1 MKTIYNLSQNDVIGV
16 MSGNSAN
23 VMGLLYA
30 CLYNGTPI
38 NALDSSFSVKDVVH
52 IWSRTRP
59 KIVFCEEK
67 CISVVQKSLKKIGL
81 NSPIITLD
89 SSSQSTE
96 SIENLLQPFSH
107 PQFEFF
113 FQPSD
118 LVEGGKQTATILT
131 SSGTS
136 GPPKSVCLSHRD
148 ILTWFKSRGFSQ
160 RDTAL
165 NYSTLFWVS
174 GLTTYLNA
182 GILGCS
188 MVATKKPFSPR
199 SCLEII
205 EKYKVN
211 VLSIPPWYL
220 SMILAYEHVSNEQLS
235 SIFAVMIVG
244 AAPALE
250 HRRALFELLPPTA
263 VLCTGYGMTEVSK
276 TTLLL
281 QFRTLENSDSVGN
294 LTSGMKVRI
303 IDDNG
308 DAVGPKETG
317 EIVIKSKYSWQGY
330 YKDPENTAKAL
341 NSEGWYHSGDLGFF
355 DKKGLLHIV
364 GRKKEILKVNGYH
377 VSPIEIEQTILQ
389 LRGVSEACVFG
400 VKDDLTA
407 NRLYVAA
414 ARSNLIEKSITAEEI
429 ASHLEKQLAPHKR
442 ISQDSIFFV
451 HSLPRTP
458 TGKVLRRE
466 VLRLFEEKQLN

>member
-1 MKTIYNLSQNDVIGV
+1 MSYSKTKYDAEKKIWSGPNSAPIYNEDVSVGQVLYYEMTKLPYNHVLLISADDGKKYTVEEILSKSIRIAVNLKTIYNLCQNDVIGV

-52 IWSRTRP
+52 IWSKTRP
-59 KIVFCEEK
+59 KIVFCEEN

-89 SSSQSTE
+89 SSSQSTD

-199 SCLEII
+199 SCLAII

-211 VLSIPPWYL
+211 
-220 SMILAYEHVSNEQLS
+220 A
-235 SIFAVMIVG
+235 
-244 AAPALE
+244 
-250 HRRALFELLPPTA
+250 
-263 VLCTGYGMTEVSK
+263 
-276 TTLLL
+276 
-281 QFRTLENSDSVGN
+281 
-294 LTSGMKVRI
+294 
-303 IDDNG
+303 
-308 DAVGPKETG
+308 
-317 EIVIKSKYSWQGY
+317 
-330 YKDPENTAKAL
+330 
-341 NSEGWYHSGDLGFF
+341 
-355 DKKGLLHIV
+355 
-364 GRKKEILKVNGYH
+364 
-377 VSPIEIEQTILQ
+377 
-389 LRGVSEACVFG
+389 
-400 VKDDLTA
+400 
-407 NRLYVAA
+407 
-414 ARSNLIEKSITAEEI
+414 
-429 ASHLEKQLAPHKR
+429 
-442 ISQDSIFFV
+442 
-451 HSLPRTP
+451 
-458 TGKVLRRE
+458 
-466 VLRLFEEKQLN
+466 